1 MQTRADERCRTVVE
15 GENAYRLG
23 LAPGGIPEQDEAER
37 LSEEEETG
45 AGVGTVY
52 RVFKGQAKKLEGGME
67 RYEELA
73 ARTAAKLGKTGK

>member
-1 MQTRADERCRTVVE
+1 MVE
-15 GENAYRLG
+15 GESAYRLR
-23 LAPGGIPEQDEAER
+23 LAPGGSPAPDEPES

-52 RVFKGQAKKLEGGME
+52 RVFKGQLRKLEGGME

-73 ARTAAKLGKTGK
+73 ARTAAKLGR